1 MPRITCTTSFDITKT
16 GVTGFFSR
24 DKIPFIDESGST
36 ISDQSTWTV
45 ARNRHR
51 NWETVIQILSL
62 RTQIFDVQSPT
73 VSGNYW
79 YFEFSVDSASVY
91 SDTNSDD
98 LNILKS
104 DANNV
109 PMLVMTDNDTKAAM
123 TRVYDNPNLMF
134 EIKNS
139 QKT

>member
-1 MPRITCTTSFDITKT
+1 
-16 GVTGFFSR
+16 
-24 DKIPFIDESGST
+24 
-36 ISDQSTWTV
+36 
-45 ARNRHR
+45 
-51 NWETVIQILSL
+51 VIQILSL